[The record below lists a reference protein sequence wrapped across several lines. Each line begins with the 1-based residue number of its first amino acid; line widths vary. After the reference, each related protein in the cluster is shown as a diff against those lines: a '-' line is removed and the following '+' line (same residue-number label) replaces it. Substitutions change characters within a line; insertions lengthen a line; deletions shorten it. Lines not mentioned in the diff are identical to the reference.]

1 MSVIDHTHVVNPIEQ
16 RQAARRDRL
25 AKAAADAMARADQSF
40 GRARAIGSMIP
51 FGQPILVGHHSERR
65 ARKDANR
72 IDASMRRGVE
82 EAERAEELRRRAD
95 AVGRGGISSDD
106 PEAVA
111 KLEAELTAAREAQA
125 SYKAINDA
133 IRRNAKAGPDAQVAA
148 LMAIGVAEATA
159 RKALVGDSL
168 GNIGVASY
176 KLTNNAANIRRIEKR
191 IADLRAKAATPA
203 RDEIAT
209 DRYTIGEDVADNRT
223 RIRFT
228 DRPGRDVTALL
239 KSRGFRWS
247 PTAGSWQRQRSNGA
261 WHAALEVA
269 RMVDDAARVDAPLDE
284 PDPDAW
290 LDRLDLD

>member
-1 MSVIDHTHVVNPIEQ
+1 MNPIEE

-111 KLEAELTAAREAQA
+111 KLESELAAAREAQA

-148 LMAIGVAEATA
+148 LMAIGVTEVTA

-203 RDEIAT
+203 RDEITT

-223 RIRFT
+223 RIRFA
-228 DRPGRDVTALL
+228 DRPGREVIALL
-239 KSRGFRWS
+239 KSRGFRWAPS
-247 PTAGSWQRQRSNGA
+247 ASAWQRQRSNGA
-261 WHAALEVA
+261 WHAALEIA
-269 RMVDDAARVDAPLDE
+269 RRVDDAATAAPTVEPTPIDAPADE
-284 PDPDAW
+284 W
-290 LDRLDLD
+290 IDRLDID